1 MSERRTYTLD
11 DRAVDFL
18 NAVPKDRNSK
28 FVSDL
33 IISFFEGESLLSLSD
48 WEFLSSEVQG
58 SSEDSDSDSDL
69 VESSSISD
77 SFPSRTSNPIDSEKA
92 RISHVLKSLHSLDIN
107 SYFDFHSF
115 LLDPDVRKGG
125 VFDLSL
131 SELYSHY
138 HSKDRL
144 DWDFVS
150 LLPDSAYKSYSSH
163 TLAFFLSEQ
172 VSQVKPDFDIL
183 EFLENLLKSVSSV
196 LLRDLVSQQTYG
208 MNYSEYL
215 LKKVAE
221 EDAKANEEKA
231 EKERLELLSIER
243 KNAYYISSV
252 EMSLRRKLSTSKC
265 DASSI
270 FSKCEGKLSAGY
282 FIDPDVFHPS
292 SGLYSPQAYYS
303 PVYCEKHRSK
313 YASSF
318 DEYTFVTQE

>member
-11 DRAVDFL
+11 DRAVDFI
-18 NAVPKDRNSK
+18 NSVPKDRNSK

-58 SSEDSDSDSDL
+58 SSEGSDSDL

-77 SFPSRTSNPIDSEKA
+77 SFPSSTSNPVDSEKA

-107 SYFDFHSF
+107 SYFAFHSF

-144 DWDFVS
+144 DWAFVS
-150 LLPDSAYKSYSSH
+150 LLPDSAFTSYSSH
-163 TLAFFLSEQ
+163 TLEFFLSTQ

-183 EFLENLLKSVSSV
+183 EFLEDLLNSVSSV

-221 EDAKANEEKA
+221 QDAKADEEEA
-231 EKERLELLSIER
+231 EKERLELLRTER
-243 KNAYYISSV
+243 ENAYYISSV
-252 EMSLRRKLSTSKC
+252 EMSLRRKLSSSKC

-282 FIDPDVFHPS
+282 FIDPHAWNGHTGEYQTRVN
-292 SGLYSPQAYYS
+292 YT
-303 PVYCEKHRSK
+303 PVLCEKHLSK
-313 YASSF
+313 YHSTI
-318 DEYTFVTQE
+318 ELQKYTFITQE